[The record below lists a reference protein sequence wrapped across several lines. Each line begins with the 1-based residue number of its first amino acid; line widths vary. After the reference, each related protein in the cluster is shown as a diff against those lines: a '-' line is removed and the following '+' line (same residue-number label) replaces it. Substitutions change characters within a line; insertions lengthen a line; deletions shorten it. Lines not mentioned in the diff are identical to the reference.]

1 MNNLLTFAPVQQR
14 SHGRYKPFLF
24 RHRIT
29 DMDSG
34 SGRANDSMWFKTVR
48 SSSAIHHNHWFKIYI
63 IARPPNGLDRS
74 CEATIY
80 PVLDKPPPPGLVTT
94 EERYDHFLG
103 LLHNLCR

>member
-1 MNNLLTFAPVQQR
+1 MDLVSEENELLELCGMQSASVYTDKQNVTFVSVLCAIQDIGAI
-14 SHGRYKPFLF
+14 GR
-24 RHRIT
+24 T
-29 DMDSG
+29 SG
-34 SGRANDSMWFKTVR
+34 
-48 SSSAIHHNHWFKIYI
+48 
-63 IARPPNGLDRS
+63 PPNGLDRS